1 MGRPWWQDGERG
13 RSCSGIYKGR
23 ASSAKVSMKRA
34 SSKSIAAGGSGT
46 ETVTDNVCTGNQTD
60 ALHCPISLGFSLPS
74 SHCFH
79 SLFAHFCPIPQLHPI
94 CCVPTMLI
102 STHSS
107 SSFAP
112 TAQSGRYYHLS
123 IYSRMLVCNCPSVGK
138 TNGIKQ
144 QLEQFC
150 PF

>member
-1 MGRPWWQDGERG
+1 MGRPWWQDRKRG
-13 RSCSGIYKGR
+13 RSCSRIYKGR
-23 ASSAKVSMKRA
+23 ASSAKVSMNRA

-46 ETVTDNVCTGNQTD
+46 EMVTDNLHTGNQTD
-60 ALHCPISLGFSLPS
+60 ALHCPISLGFFLPS
-74 SHCFH
+74 SPCFH
-79 SLFAHFCPIPQLHPI
+79 SLFAYFCPPPQLHPI
-94 CCVPTMLI
+94 CWAPMLI

-112 TAQSGRYYHLS
+112 TAQPGQCYHLC

-138 TNGIKQ
+138 INRIKQ
-144 QLEQFC
+144 QLEQFY